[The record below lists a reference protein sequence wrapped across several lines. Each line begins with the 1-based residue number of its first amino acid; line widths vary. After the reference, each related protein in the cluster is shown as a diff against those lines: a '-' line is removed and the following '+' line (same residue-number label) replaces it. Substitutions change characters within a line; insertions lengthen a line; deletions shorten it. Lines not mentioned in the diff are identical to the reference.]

1 MIAVIIF
8 FIHIIFASWAFSRS
22 YQTDGWLQAFLNLAF
37 IVILFS
43 VGWTVSDLLIGI
55 IVSQNGYIISTGQNA
70 ILIVLLK
77 ITGFYK
83 PLGSG
88 SALLQP
94 KDTISLLFLS
104 LIELFFYSFFFRK
117 TKKISI

>member
-22 YQTDGWLQAFLNLAF
+22 YQTDGWLQAFLNLTF

-55 IVSQNGYIISTGQNA
+55 IVSQNGYVITTGQNA
-70 ILIVLLK
+70 IMLVLLK

-83 PLGSG
+83 PLGNG

-94 KDTISLLFLS
+94 KDTISLIFLS